1 MRDAWRPARGLRCV
15 GVSAPPRSVPVT
27 PHHALAPL
35 LAGDEPPPFEIA
47 NAGGA
52 SPIVFVCD
60 HASNRI
66 PRALHHLGLAPAPL
80 REHIA
85 WDIGAADVARR
96 LTRRFD
102 APLALTAY
110 SRLVIDCNR
119 ALSDPTSIPAESD
132 GIAVPGNRGLTQGQR
147 LQRAETLFRPY
158 QDAVARLVAQKAERG
173 PPPAIV
179 SIHSFTPV
187 FQRTRRPWHVGV
199 LWNEDRRLA
208 IPLMDALGRH
218 PGLAVGDNE
227 PYSARDGIGYTIA
240 THAEGPGLPH
250 VALEIRQDLIATSAG
265 ADTWAG
271 IVGEALAAAF
281 GAAGIAGAGSAA

>member
-1 MRDAWRPARGLRCV
+1 MGRRTASLAPAPCGRDRPA
-15 GVSAPPRSVPVT
+15 ARSPVISL
-27 PHHALAPL
+27 PPL

-52 SPIVFVCD
+52 SPLVLICD
-60 HASNRI
+60 HASNRV

-96 LTRRFD
+96 LARRFD
-102 APLALTAY
+102 APLALTNY

-119 ALSDPTSIPAESD
+119 ALGDPTSIPAESD
-132 GIAVPGNRGLTQGQR
+132 GIAVPGNRGLSQGER
-147 LQRAETLFRPY
+147 LQRAETLFKPY
-158 QDAVARLVAQKAERG
+158 HDAVARLLAQKAERG
-173 PPPAIV
+173 PPPAVV

-208 IPLMDALGRH
+208 IPLMETLG
-218 PGLAVGDNE
+218 GSADVSVGDNE

-240 THAEGPGLPH
+240 VHAESAGLPH
-250 VALEIRQDLIATSAG
+250 VALEIRQDLIATAG
-265 ADTWAG
+265 GAEKWAG
-271 IVGEALAAAF
+271 IIGEALGAAF
-281 GAAGIAGAGSAA
+281 AAAGIDLATAGSDA

>member
-1 MRDAWRPARGLRCV
+1 M
-15 GVSAPPRSVPVT
+15 T
-27 PHHALAPL
+27 ALPPL

-52 SPIVFVCD
+52 APLVLVCD
-60 HASNRI
+60 HASNRV

-80 REHIA
+80 RDHIA

-96 LTRRFD
+96 LSRRFD
-102 APLALTAY
+102 APLALTNY

-119 ALSDPTSIPAESD
+119 ALADPTSIPAESD
-132 GIAVPGNRGLTQGQR
+132 GIAVPGNRGLSQGAR
-147 LQRAETLFRPY
+147 LQRAETLFQPY
-158 QDAVARLVAQKAERG
+158 QDAVARLIAAKAERG
-173 PPPAIV
+173 PPPALV

-208 IPLMDALGRH
+208 IPLMEALRRNADH
-218 PGLAVGDNE
+218 AVGDNE

-240 THAEGPGLPH
+240 VHAERAGLPH
-250 VALEIRQDLIATSAG
+250 VALEIRQDLIATAAG
-265 ADTWAG
+265 AEEWAG
-271 IVGEALAAAF
+271 IVGDGLAAAF
-281 GAAGIAGAGSAA
+281 EAAGIALAPAGSAA